1 MCDPRHTSFLSDF
14 DTQLFY
20 NVRADLFLQHVHLLV
35 REGPVHAPIHDA
47 VAAALAAALGM
58 LELVDLR
65 DARQAGVQFE
75 AREPETQ
82 QCVPVGSMS
91 DGGAR
96 KRTMAT
102 FSTRSPA
109 TPRTIS

>member
-1 MCDPRHTSFLSDF
+1 MTIEKPPFVHRPIGGGPVAASCARNPCSHMCDPRHTSFLSEF
-14 DTQLFY
+14 DTQLLY

-65 DARQAGVQFE
+65 DATGR
-75 AREPETQ
+75 RPIR
-82 QCVPVGSMS
+82 
-91 DGGAR
+91 GA
-96 KRTMAT
+96 
-102 FSTRSPA
+102 
-109 TPRTIS
+109 